1 MRAAPVEQLP
11 ILYRAMIRS
20 IASGK
25 LPPRRNRINPRVV
38 KVKMSNFAKKRAEH
52 YRHPPPQKPFEQAVV
67 ILK

>member
-1 MRAAPVEQLP
+1 MRAARVEQLP

-25 LPPRRNRINPRVV
+25 LPLRRNRINPRVV